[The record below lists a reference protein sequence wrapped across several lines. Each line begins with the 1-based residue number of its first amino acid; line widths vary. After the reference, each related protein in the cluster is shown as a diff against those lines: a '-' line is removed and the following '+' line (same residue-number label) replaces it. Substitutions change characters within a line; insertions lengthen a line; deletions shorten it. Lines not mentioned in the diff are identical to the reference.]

1 MQHFSTH
8 FGRAAALFII
18 IIFGN
23 WIIAA
28 QDTVSGTWTA
38 KVKDAASGKINLSFE
53 RKGVR
58 GGKYQNGSTYDISEL
73 NGLSTG
79 SLQSGS
85 VNFSLVREAGTIQ
98 CEGTFTDGMGSGTYR
113 FVPNYGFADG
123 LRARGFDLD
132 SDGNANRGSSLE
144 EKLFMAAMLNVT
156 TALADDLAG
165 ANFGKLGLDDLFK
178 AAIFKIDGKFMAEMK
193 ATGFPNLSMDDLV
206 KARIFKIDAE
216 FVRGIKDMG
225 FGADNFE
232 HLVKYSIFKVTPEYL
247 SSLRNEGL
255 TNLDPEEVVKLR
267 IFKVDA
273 EFVRKARTENPNI
286 SVGDIVNKKI
296 GVWVN

>member
-1 MQHFSTH
+1 MQHFSTY

-18 IIFGN
+18 IVFGN

-28 QDTVSGTWTA
+28 QETVTGSWTA
-38 KVKDAASGKINLSFE
+38 KVKDAASGKIHLSFE
-53 RKGVR
+53 RKSER
-58 GGKYQNGSTYDISEL
+58 GGKHQNSSTYEISEL
-73 NGLSTG
+73 NGLSSG
-79 SLQSGS
+79 SLQNGN

-98 CEGTFTDGMGSGTYR
+98 SEGAFTDGKGSGTYR
-113 FVPNYGFADG
+113 FSPNYAFADG
-123 LRARGFDLD
+123 LRARGYDLD
-132 SDGNANRGSSLE
+132 AQRSSTHQTSLE
-144 EKLFMAAMLNVT
+144 EKLFTAAMLNVT

-178 AAIFKIDGKFMAEMK
+178 AAIFKIDGQFMAEMK

-232 HLVKYSIFKVTPEYL
+232 HLVKYSIFKVTPDYL
-247 SSLRNEGL
+247 NSLRNEGL
-255 TNLDPEEVVKLR
+255 TNLDPEDVVKLR

-296 GVWVN
+296 GVWVR

>member
-1 MQHFSTH
+1 MQQFSI
-8 FGRAAALFII
+8 FLGRVAAVFII

-28 QDTVSGTWTA
+28 QENVTGSWTA
-38 KVKDAASGKINLSFE
+38 KVKDAASGKIHLSFE
-53 RKGVR
+53 RKSER
-58 GGKYQNGSTYDISEL
+58 GGKHQNGSTYEISEL
-73 NGLSTG
+73 NGLSSG
-79 SLQSGS
+79 SFQSGS
-85 VNFSLVREAGTIQ
+85 VSFSLVREAGTIQ
-98 CEGTFTDGMGSGTYR
+98 CEGTFTDGKGSGTYR
-113 FVPNYGFADG
+113 FSPNYGFADG
-123 LRARGFDLD
+123 LRARGFEVD
-132 SDGNANRGSSLE
+132 SDGNSTHRSSLKE
-144 EKLFMAAMLNVT
+144 RLFMAAMLNVT
-156 TALADDLAG
+156 TALADDLAA

-193 ATGFPNLSMDDLV
+193 ATGFPNLSMEDLV

-247 SSLRNEGL
+247 NSLRNEGL

-296 GVWVN
+296 GVWVR